1 MGGEGLGITYDIAT
15 FSTII
20 WIFEEIEAFGCA
32 FGLTGILFV
41 NEELGACRAW
51 TQGLRTEAGNRD
63 WANARR
69 WRGRESLEHVSGPD
83 SNG

>member
-1 MGGEGLGITYDIAT
+1 MGGEGLGIAYDIAT

-20 WIFEEIEAFGCA
+20 WILEEVEAFGRA

-51 TQGLRTEAGNRD
+51 TQSLRTEARNRG
-63 WANARR
+63 WAGAGR
-69 WRGRESLEHVSGPD
+69 WRGRESLEHVSCPD
-83 SNG
+83 SND